1 MHDGPKRTADEGS
14 YQKGVGE
21 RPVLVVILLVARVL
35 VVAVVVV
42 VEVVLDSRRDL
53 LLRFFRLPPTRR
65 RSGSGNTVMI
75 FRRGCGRGARVKA
88 RAAIATSPKW
98 LGFGLGP
105 AGGGGS
111 STWGSR
117 SDRATSPRRLWKQG
131 FCEMQFPAG
140 PID

>member
-1 MHDGPKRTADEGS
+1 MLSRGISLWMGDGPKRTADEGS

-21 RPVLVVILLVARVL
+21 RPVLVVILLVVRVL

-53 LLRFFRLPPTRR
+53 LLLRFSRLPPTRR

-75 FRRGCGRGARVKA
+75 FRRGCGRGARVRA

-105 AGGGGS
+105 AGEVVDVGLAVG
-111 STWGSR
+111 
-117 SDRATSPRRLWKQG
+117 
-131 FCEMQFPAG
+131 
-140 PID
+140 